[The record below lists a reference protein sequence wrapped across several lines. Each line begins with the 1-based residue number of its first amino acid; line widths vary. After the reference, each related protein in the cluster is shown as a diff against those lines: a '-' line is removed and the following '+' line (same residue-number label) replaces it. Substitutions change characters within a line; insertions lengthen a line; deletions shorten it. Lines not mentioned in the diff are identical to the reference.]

1 MKIGKHR
8 SGSWIECLKCHCRPF
23 TFFTDSIGHV
33 GVEWG
38 KCLWMSLSQGTIQL
52 AGALAT
58 KKFNTRL
65 TSLDEI
71 KCKTL
76 TNHDPLA
83 AIISRRPWRQAN
95 DSTRPLWPLWAWKA
109 NIWKLSAIKQW
120 KWPKRIVS
128 QQASRCHQSTLK
140 KKKKKKKNIPDAD
153 QLKTFRWVDTLQMTA
168 IFPLKKILRHLN
180 SEATRTRKFLFHF
193 EKCAS
198 WLCFAARGLSF
209 FLSLL
214 EATRVLLLRFYY
226 GPFDQRRPPDWDV
239 NGQDETD
246 R

>member
-1 MKIGKHR
+1 MKIWKHR

-140 KKKKKKKNIPDAD
+140 KKKKKKKNPRRRPMENIPLGRHFANDGHFSPEKNPPTS
-153 QLKTFRWVDTLQMTA
+153 QLWSHSNKEIFVSFWKMRQLIMFRSQRAL
-168 IFPLKKILRHLN
+168 
-180 SEATRTRKFLFHF
+180 
-193 EKCAS
+193 
-198 WLCFAARGLSF
+198 F